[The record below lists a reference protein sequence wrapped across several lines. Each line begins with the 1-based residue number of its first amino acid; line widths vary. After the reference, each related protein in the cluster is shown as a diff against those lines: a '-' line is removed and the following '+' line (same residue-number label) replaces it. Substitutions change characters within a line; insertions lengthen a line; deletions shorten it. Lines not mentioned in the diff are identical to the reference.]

1 VHRTLLALGLGMIS
15 LFAPYALAD
24 NTAPD
29 GAAAMANSAV
39 PSSAIAVG
47 GGPVALA
54 NSGATVTGGLPS
66 PDIGNASLLPLA
78 SAAGSANGTVLVL
91 AMDRIL
97 PGATE
102 SALKGLLPQEA
113 RAVLN
118 LYLLGS
124 IRQWYFRQDR
134 PGAVF
139 IVEASSQ
146 DNARQL
152 LNDLPMVKAG
162 LVAFDLIPI
171 GPYIPLATL
180 LQHEPAH
187 KSRKH

>member
-1 VHRTLLALGLGMIS
+1 MRWNLPGLTLALLLALPAPG
-15 LFAPYALAD
+15 FAAD
-24 NTAPD
+24 SPPADTA
-29 GAAAMANSAV
+29 ASMA
-39 PSSAIAVG
+39 
-47 GGPVALA
+47 
-54 NSGATVTGGLPS
+54 
-66 PDIGNASLLPLA
+66 A
-78 SAAGSANGTVLVL
+78 SAAPAEMAGSGIATANLLPIAASAGTANGTVLVL

-97 PGATE
+97 PGAKE
-102 SALKGLLPQEA
+102 SALKALLPQEA

-139 IVEASSQ
+139 IIEASSM

-152 LNDLPMVKAG
+152 LDDLPLVKAR
-162 LVAFDLIPI
+162 LVSFDLIPV

-180 LQHEPAH
+180 LQHEPTRRA
-187 KSRKH
+187 RKH